1 MLKGAKI
8 SHRHLVS
15 HLFRRAG
22 FGVSER
28 DIGKYLYKSYEDI
41 VDELIGAGDFIDFE
55 DDDILERYY
64 GEKNI
69 YTVPARNIYRMI
81 NTKNPLQEKI
91 ALFWHH
97 LLATGYS
104 KDSVPW
110 SSDHQI
116 NLFRRFGLT
125 DFKTILVKISKD
137 PAMISWLDNNENHA
151 GEPNENYGR
160 ELLELFSM
168 GVGNYTE
175 EDVKNCAYSFTGWTF
190 TQLIPLYPTGHYL
203 PDFEFLSHEHEYS
216 MKKFLGHCGRFNG
229 EDVID
234 IIVKQPATARFLCR
248 HLYNFFVADEKQVPA
263 WNTEP
268 PIDSSAINELE
279 HAYFESNGDIRHI
292 IKTLFNSDFFKK
304 SLYKKVKSPTELIV
318 GVIKLVETYRFP
330 EMGLTDLVYA
340 GTYMGQQL
348 INPPTVEGWHTGM
361 EWIDGGTLSERINF
375 VTEQFVDTQKPGIKF
390 MLEKLSLNS
399 GNSQSNYLLDQ
410 CLEIVGLIDVKN
422 ETREGILSDFILME
436 KSFFGDKDS
445 DEFKV
450 NRVARMLQLVLS
462 TREYQL
468 C

>member
-1 MLKGAKI
+1 MLTKNKI
-8 SHRHLVS
+8 SHKHLVS

-22 FGVSER
+22 FGVSDR
-28 DIGKYLYKSYEDI
+28 DIDKYLNQSYEDI
-41 VDELIGAGDFIDFE
+41 VDELIGTGGFIDFE

-81 NTKNPLQEKI
+81 NTNFPLQEKI

-97 LLATGYS
+97 VLATGYS

-110 SSDHQI
+110 SSDFQI

-125 DFKTILVKISKD
+125 DFKTILVQISKD

-151 GEPNENYGR
+151 GESNENYGR

-168 GVGNYTE
+168 GVGNYSE

-203 PDFEFLSHEHEYS
+203 PEFQFLSQEHEYS
-216 MKKFLGHCGRFNG
+216 SKQFLGHHGKFNG
-229 EDVID
+229 EDIID
-234 IIVKQPATARFLCR
+234 IIVQQPATARFLCR
-248 HLYNFFVADEKQVPA
+248 HLYNFFVADEKQISA
-263 WNTEP
+263 WNTEIP
-268 PIDSSAINELE
+268 VDSSAINELAN
-279 HAYFESNGDIRHI
+279 AYFESNGDMKHI
-292 IKTLFNSDFFKK
+292 LKTLFNSEFFKE
-304 SLYKKVKSPTELIV
+304 SFYQKVKSPTELIV
-318 GVIKLVETYRFP
+318 GVIKLVETYKFP

-375 VTEQFVDTQKPGIKF
+375 VTDQFVDTQKPGVKSI
-390 MLEKLSLNS
+390 LEKLASNV
-399 GNSQSNYLLDQ
+399 GNADSYLLLDQ
-410 CLEIVGLIDVKN
+410 SLEIVGLADVKR
-422 ETREGILSDFILME
+422 ETRQGILSDFHSME
-436 KSFFGDKDS
+436 TSFFGTAMS
-445 DEFKV
+445 DEFKI

>member
-1 MLKGAKI
+1 MINRKEV

-22 FGVSER
+22 FGILDR
-28 DIGKYLYKSYEDI
+28 DIEKYLSRNYEDI
-41 VDELIGAGDFIDFE
+41 VDELIGSGNFMEFE

-81 NTKNPLQEKI
+81 NTSNPLQEKI

-97 LLATGYS
+97 VLATGYS

-110 SSDHQI
+110 SSDFQI
-116 NLFRRFGLT
+116 NLFRRLGLT

-137 PAMISWLDNNENHA
+137 PAMISWLDNNENHS

-168 GVGNYTE
+168 GVGNYNE

-203 PDFEFLSHEHEYS
+203 PEFQFLSNEHEYS
-216 MKKFLGHCGRFNG
+216 MKKFLGHQGKFNG

-234 IIVKQPATARFLCR
+234 IIVRQQATARFLCR

-263 WNTEP
+263 WNTEMP
-268 PIDSSAINELE
+268 VDPSAINQLV
-279 HAYFESNGDIRHI
+279 HAYFESNGDMKHI
-292 IKTLFNSDFFKK
+292 LKTLFNSEFFKE
-304 SLYKKVKSPTELIV
+304 SFYKKVKSPTELIV
-318 GVIKLVETYRFP
+318 GVIKLVETYEFP
-330 EMGLTDLVYA
+330 EMSLTDLVYA

-375 VTEQFVDTQKPGIKF
+375 VTEQFVDTKKPGVKF
-390 MLEKLSLNS
+390 ILEKLALNAGDS
-399 GNSQSNYLLDQ
+399 DSDVLLDH
-410 CLEIVGLIDVKN
+410 CLEIVGLVDVNN
-422 ETREGILSDFILME
+422 ETRQGILSDFNSMG
-436 KSFFGDKDS
+436 KSFFGSEKS
-445 DEFKV
+445 DEFQI
-450 NRVARMLQLVLS
+450 NRGARMLQLILS